1 MFSAP
6 TIQTAFS
13 RLVGFRQTIQSGFD
27 KLDADIIASSSG
39 ILIDQI
45 SGHPLITAEN
55 IFSCAEVFKKEN
67 VRAWDNSIA
76 YVKEDLVLKNSKVY
90 RSIQDGTNKDPET
103 QSEFWSETNLLS
115 AFLRSV
121 QNSAAINVFN
131 AVFAK
136 RKLHEVAK
144 TLLTDTS
151 LYDGTGSLTNK
162 ITKLGRFVGYRIKPR
177 YRDTVLIISA
187 AGFQFDTVNPNFKLY
202 VYQGSS
208 LEPISEIDINHTK
221 AVTFE
226 WHPLGTEIKLRFNAE
241 ALNDNCYYYIGYYE
255 SELVGQAIWKENV
268 VFDKGCSSC
277 NSVNSLLYERWSNF
291 FEIQPIYVAST
302 YVNEDRTMFEEDKQI
317 LLSNQNWGM
326 NFRFQ
331 VHCDVTDMICR
342 NKNAFI
348 DAIKLQMVH
357 DILNTMAYSM
367 RDNQQKQKVS
377 QMAFYALENKDN
389 YEKGIRSQLNKAIE
403 GVSFDLSEINKVCL
417 PCTKASSG
425 VKIKSVFGR

>member
-1 MFSAP
+1 MFSAS

-13 RLVGFRQTIQSGFD
+13 GLVGFRQTIQSGFD
-27 KLDADIIASSSG
+27 KLDADIIASTSG

-55 IFSCAEVFKKEN
+55 IIVCAEVFKKEN
-67 VRAWDNSIA
+67 VRAWDAAID
-76 YVKEDLVLKNSKVY
+76 YLKDDLVSKSAKLY
-90 RSIQDGTNKDPET
+90 RCIKAGIGKDPET
-103 QSEFWSETNLLS
+103 QSEYWKETNLLS
-115 AFLRSV
+115 AYLRSV

-162 ITKLGRFVGYRIKPR
+162 ITKLGRFVGYRVKPR
-177 YRDTVLIISA
+177 YRDTVLIVSA
-187 AGFQFDTVNPNFKLY
+187 AGLQLDTANPNFKLY
-202 VYQGSS
+202 VYQSSS
-208 LEPISEIDINHTK
+208 LDPIHEIEINHAK
-221 AVTFE
+221 EVTFE
-226 WHPLGTEIKLRFNAE
+226 WHQLGTNILLKFNADS
-241 ALNDNCYYYIGYYE
+241 LNDNCSYYIGYYE
-255 SELVGQAIWKENV
+255 SELLGQAIWKENV
-268 VFDKGCSSC
+268 NFEGGCTSC
-277 NSVNSLLYERWSNF
+277 NSVNNLLYQRWSNF
-291 FEIQPIYVAST
+291 FEIQPIYIPST
-302 YVNEDRTMFEEDKQI
+302 FVQEDKTMFEEDKQI
-317 LLSNQNWGM
+317 MLSNQNWGM

-331 VHCDVTDMICR
+331 VHCDVTDLICR

-348 DAIKLQMVH
+348 DAIRLQMVH

-377 QMAFYALENKDN
+377 QMAFYALENKEN
-389 YEKGIRSQLNKAIE
+389 YEKGIRSQLDKAID

-417 PCTKASSG
+417 PCAKAASG